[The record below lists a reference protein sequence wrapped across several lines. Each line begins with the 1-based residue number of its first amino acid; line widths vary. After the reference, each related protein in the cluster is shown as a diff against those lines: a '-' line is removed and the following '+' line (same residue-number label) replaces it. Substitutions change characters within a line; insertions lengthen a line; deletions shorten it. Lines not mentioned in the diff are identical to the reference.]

1 MSPIQ
6 LSEPASSTF
15 TYVLFDEN
23 STESP
28 RPALIIDPVDDQL
41 ERDLGVLREHNLK
54 LVWAIETHA
63 HADHIT
69 SAGRLAEHAGAKT
82 AAPQDCGITTASQQ
96 LKDGDVLRFGS
107 QHLTA
112 LHTPGHSA
120 GSMSFLWR
128 SGAASTENEQTQVF
142 TGDTLLIGGC
152 GRTDFQSGS
161 AEMLYHSITKVLFAL
176 PESTTVWPGHDYK
189 GNTQTTIGA
198 EKTGNARVSNRS
210 LSEFVALM
218 GQLNLPKPKRL
229 DEAVPANQ
237 RSGLATPTVTVR
249 HDAGDAG
256 DASTP
261 LNTEKANTMSAD
273 KVQPAQGYAGNI
285 SPQTA
290 FDWWQAGEAVLVDI
304 RTDAERAWVG
314 FVPGAVDLAWK
325 QWPGM
330 VMNPGYDDG
339 IIAAVQHAENK
350 GKKVLLLC
358 RSGVRSI
365 PAAQRAA
372 ELGFEAYNIL
382 EGFEGDP
389 DSNAHRNSLGGWR
402 HRGLPWRQN

>member
-1 MSPIQ
+1 MNPIQ
-6 LSEPASSTF
+6 LFDPASSTF
-15 TYVLFDEN
+15 TYVLFDAF

-28 RPALIIDPVDDQL
+28 RPALIVDPVDDQL
-41 ERDLGVLREHNLK
+41 ERDLAVLRQHNLK
-54 LVWAIETHA
+54 LIWAIETHA

-69 SAGRLAEHAGAKT
+69 SAGRLAEHAGAQT
-82 AAPQDCGITTASQQ
+82 AAPDACGISTASMQ
-96 LKDGDVLRFGS
+96 LKDGDVLHFGS
-107 QHLTA
+107 QSLKA
-112 LHTPGHSA
+112 LHTPGHTA
-120 GSMSFLWR
+120 GSMSFVWDVA
-128 SGAASTENEQTQVF
+128 GQTHAF

-161 AEMLYHSITKVLFAL
+161 AAMLYHSITHVLFAL
-176 PESTTVWPGHDYK
+176 PDSTLVWPGHDYK
-189 GNTQTTIGA
+189 GQTQSTIGA
-198 EKTGNARVSNRS
+198 EKTNNARISGRT
-210 LSEFVALM
+210 LDEFVTLM

-237 RSGLATPTVTVR
+237 RSGLDAQVR
-249 HDAGDAG
+249 HDAGDA
-256 DASTP
+256 SSSVN
-261 LNTEKANTMSAD
+261 LNALNLKEVKPMTENPIQAAE
-273 KVQPAQGYAGNI
+273 GYAGNI

-330 VMNPGYDDG
+330 VLNPDYDDALK
-339 IIAAVQHAENK
+339 AAVPA

-358 RSGVRSI
+358 RSGLRSI
-365 PAAQRAA
+365 PAAKRAA
-372 ELGFEAYNIL
+372 ELGLEAYNIL

-389 DSNAHRNSLGGWR
+389 NTNAHRNCLGGWR

>member
-6 LSEPASSTF
+6 LFDPASSTF

-28 RPALIIDPVDDQL
+28 RPALIIDPVDEQL

-112 LHTPGHSA
+112 LHTPGHTA
-120 GSMSFLWR
+120 GSMSFVWR
-128 SGAASTENEQTQVF
+128 NGAASTQNQQTQVF

-161 AEMLYHSITKVLFAL
+161 AEMLYHSIIKVLFAL
-176 PESTTVWPGHDYK
+176 PDSTIVWPGHDYK
-189 GNTQTTIGA
+189 GKTQTTIGA
-198 EKTGNARVSNRS
+198 EKAGNARVSNRS
-210 LSEFVALM
+210 LSEFVMLM

-237 RSGLATPTVTVR
+237 RSGLNAQVR
-249 HDAGDAG
+249 HDAGDA
-256 DASTP
+256 SIF
-261 LNTEKANTMSAD
+261 LNLKESHNTTND
-273 KVQPAQGYAGNI
+273 KIQPADGYAGDI

-290 FDWWQAGEAVLVDI
+290 FEWWQAGEAVLVDI

-330 VMNPGYDDG
+330 VMNPAYDDG
-339 IIAAVQHAENK
+339 IIAAVPK

-358 RSGVRSI
+358 RSGLRSI
-365 PAAQRAA
+365 PAAKRAA

-389 DSNAHRNSLGGWR
+389 NSNAHRNSIGGWR

>member
-1 MSPIQ
+1 MNPIQ
-6 LSEPASSTF
+6 LFDPASSTY

-41 ERDLGVLREHNLK
+41 ERDLGVLRHYGLK
-54 LVWAIETHA
+54 LIWAIETHA

-69 SAGRLAEHAGAKT
+69 SAGLLAEHTGAQT
-82 AAPQDCGITTASQQ
+82 AAPDACGITTASRQ
-96 LKDGDVLRFGS
+96 LKDGDVLHFGGQS
-107 QHLTA
+107 LKA
-112 LHTPGHSA
+112 LHTPGHTA
-120 GSMSFLWR
+120 GSMSFVWQN
-128 SGAASTENEQTQVF
+128 GQGKDAPMHVF

-161 AEMLYHSITKVLFAL
+161 AEMLYNSITKVLFSL
-176 PESTTVWPGHDYK
+176 PDSTTVWPGHDYK
-189 GNTQTTIGA
+189 GQTQSTIGA
-198 EKTGNARVSNRS
+198 EKTGNARITGRS
-210 LSEFVALM
+210 LDEFVTLM

-229 DEAVPANQ
+229 EEAVPANQ
-237 RSGLATPTVTVR
+237 RSGLTAHVR
-249 HDAGDAG
+249 HDAG

-261 LNTEKANTMSAD
+261 LLAKDAASQPD
-273 KVQPAQGYAGNI
+273 SVQPAEGYAGDI
-285 SPQTA
+285 SPRLA
-290 FDWWQAGEAVLVDI
+290 YDWWQAGEAVLVDI

-330 VMNPGYDDG
+330 VMNPAYDDG
-339 IIAAVQHAENK
+339 IIAAVPK

-358 RSGVRSI
+358 RSGLRSI
-365 PAAQRAA
+365 PAAKRAA

-389 DSNAHRNSLGGWR
+389 NSNAHRNSIGGWR
-402 HRGLPWRQN
+402 QRGLPWRQN

>member
-6 LSEPASSTF
+6 LFDPASSTF

-112 LHTPGHSA
+112 LHTPGHTA

-128 SGAASTENEQTQVF
+128 SGAALTENEQTQVF

-237 RSGLATPTVTVR
+237 RSGLAALVR
-249 HDAGDAG
+249 HDAGDADISLKHLTSQG
-256 DASTP
+256 A
-261 LNTEKANTMSAD
+261 KTMSAD
-273 KVQPAQGYAGNI
+273 KVQPAEGYAGDI
-285 SPQTA
+285 TPQTA
-290 FDWWQAGEAVLVDI
+290 FEWWQAGEAVLVDI

-330 VMNPGYDDG
+330 VMNPAYDEG
-339 IIAAVQHAENK
+339 IIAAVPK
-350 GKKVLLLC
+350 DKKVLLLC
-358 RSGVRSI
+358 RSGLRSI
-365 PAAQRAA
+365 PAAKRAA

-389 DSNAHRNSLGGWR
+389 DSNAHRNSIGGWR
-402 HRGLPWRQN
+402 QRGLPWRQN

>member
-1 MSPIQ
+1 MNPIQ
-6 LSEPASSTF
+6 LFDPASSTY

-41 ERDLGVLREHNLK
+41 ERDLGVLRHYGLK
-54 LVWAIETHA
+54 LIWAIETHA

-69 SAGRLAEHAGAKT
+69 SAGLLAEHTGAQT
-82 AAPQDCGITTASQQ
+82 AAPDACGITTAGRQ
-96 LKDGDVLRFGS
+96 LKDGDVLHFGG
-107 QHLTA
+107 QCLKA
-112 LHTPGHSA
+112 LHTPGHTA
-120 GSMSFLWR
+120 GSMSFVWQNG
-128 SGAASTENEQTQVF
+128 SGKAAPTHVF

-161 AEMLYHSITKVLFAL
+161 AEMLYNSITQVLFSL
-176 PESTTVWPGHDYK
+176 PDSTTVWPGHDYK
-189 GNTQTTIGA
+189 GQTQSTIGA
-198 EKTGNARVSNRS
+198 EKTGNARVSGRS
-210 LSEFVALM
+210 LEEFVTLM

-229 DEAVPANQ
+229 AEAVPANQ
-237 RSGLATPTVTVR
+237 RSGLVAHVR
-249 HDAGDAG
+249 HDAG

-261 LNTEKANTMSAD
+261 LLAKDAASRQPD
-273 KVQPAQGYAGNI
+273 RVQPAEGYAGDV
-285 SPQTA
+285 SPQLA
-290 FDWWQAGEAVLVDI
+290 YDWWQAGEAVLVDI

-314 FVPGAVDLAWK
+314 FVPGAVELAWK

-330 VMNPGYDDG
+330 VMNPGYDEG
-339 IIAAVQHAENK
+339 IIAAVPK

-358 RSGVRSI
+358 RSGLRSI
-365 PAAQRAA
+365 PAARRAA

-389 DSNAHRNSLGGWR
+389 NSNAHRNSIGGWR